1 MKKFYYLTIGM
12 LLLPAV
18 CNSQNIELTFNH
30 KALLVDDLE
39 NSASFYERIL
49 FLEEIE
55 VPEGVTSM
63 RWFSLSNGIQ
73 LHLIKVDN
81 IEVKL
86 HKAIHIALTTVE
98 FEGYLKH
105 LENNQINY
113 ENWAGDKSIGTSP
126 YFGTRNIFIQDPSGH
141 WIEIREEV

>member
-1 MKKFYYLTIGM
+1 MKRFYYLTLGM
-12 LLLPAV
+12 FLMASI
-18 CNSQNIELTFNH
+18 CNSQNIKLTFNH

-86 HKAIHIALTTVE
+86 HKAIHIALTTDE
-98 FEGYLKH
+98 F
-105 LENNQINY
+105 
-113 ENWAGDKSIGTSP
+113 
-126 YFGTRNIFIQDPSGH
+126 
-141 WIEIREEV
+141 